1 MNVHQSLFRFG
12 RRALGPLCNSGSW
25 RALTSSTQAPTATDV
40 RRFVSPALRQGTPII
55 SPTSIDGDVYNV
67 YPSATSLGDT
77 KLITLLPGEG
87 IGPECMDSLVSVFGA
102 ANVPVEFEAYH
113 IPEPEKGL
121 PSAIVDAVNRNRLVM
136 KGPFHTPYGFQ
147 GTSINILLRRGFDL
161 FANVVHVFPIPGVKA
176 KYDNIDIVLVR
187 ENTEGEYSGLE
198 HSAVDG
204 VVESLKIVTE
214 EHSLRIAE
222 YAFRYAMRNNRKKV
236 TCVHKA
242 NILKSADGL
251 FLECARQVASKYP
264 FIEFESMIVD
274 ATCMRMVSQPQHFDV
289 VLLPNLY
296 GNIVGSVATS
306 LGGGTGLFPGAN
318 IGPSG
323 AMFEQGVRHA
333 GKGIAGKGIANPT
346 ATILAGVMML
356 RYLKMFDFADFIQD
370 AVTEVYENTD
380 IRTPDMGGRATTKEF
395 TAAIIEKMEE
405 IMAELA

>member
-1 MNVHQSLFRFG
+1 LRRFV
-12 RRALGPLCNSGSW
+12 SGS
-25 RALTSSTQAPTATDV
+25 AQGHDITDV
-40 RRFVSPALRQGTPII
+40 RRFVSPALRQGSPII

-67 YPSATSLGDT
+67 YPAATAVGDT
-77 KLITLLPGEG
+77 KLITMLPGEG
-87 IGPECMDSLVSVFGA
+87 IGPECMEALVAVFEA
-102 ANVPVEFEAYH
+102 AHVPVEFETYH

-121 PSAIVDAVNRNRLVM
+121 PASVIDAVNRNRLVM
-136 KGPFHTPYGFQ
+136 KGPFHTPYGFK

-161 FANVVHVFPIPGVKA
+161 FANVVHVFPMPGVKA
-176 KYDNIDIVLVR
+176 KYDDIDIVLVR

-251 FLECARQVASKYP
+251 FLECARHVASKYP

-274 ATCMRMVSQPQHFDV
+274 ATCMRMVSNPEQFDV

-333 GKGIAGKGIANPT
+333 GKGISGRGIANPT

-370 AVTEVYENTD
+370 AVMSVYQETD
-380 IRTPDMGGRATTKEF
+380 IRTPDMGGKATTKQF
-395 TAAIIEKMEE
+395 TAAVIEKMDAIMEE
-405 IMAELA
+405 LS